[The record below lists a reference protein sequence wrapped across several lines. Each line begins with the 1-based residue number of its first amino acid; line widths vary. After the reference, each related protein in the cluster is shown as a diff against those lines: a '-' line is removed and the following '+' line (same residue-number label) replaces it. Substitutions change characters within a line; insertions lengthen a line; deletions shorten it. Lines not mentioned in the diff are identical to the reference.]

1 MHGSIRFAGL
11 LAVSFLLAGP
21 LQAQAKA
28 RIALTGGPQA
38 GSYEMVGSPVCKTF
52 DDGKEDR
59 GFGAEFVADRPQGW
73 PKGAPYLSHLWI
85 STPRM
90 RNPKP
95 DAVSLGVTFSK
106 WGTPAT
112 KIDYKVFTI
121 PPELDNEPGL
131 GRTRT
136 GRGQATVS
144 SSAGKLSATFH
155 GETDDGVKLEG
166 SVQCQ

>member
-1 MHGSIRFAGL
+1 MRSIRYARL

-21 LQAQAKA
+21 LQAQAAKA
-28 RIALTGGPQA
+28 HITLTGGPQA
-38 GSYEMVGSPVCKTF
+38 GSYDMVGSPVCETF
-52 DDGKEDR
+52 DDGKKDR

-95 DAVSLGVTFSK
+95 DAVAFGVAFTK
-106 WGTPAT
+106 RGTPT
-112 KIDYKVFTI
+112 TEIQYKVFTI

-136 GRGQATVS
+136 GRGQAKVQQTAS
-144 SSAGKLSATFH
+144 KLSATFS
-155 GETDDGVKLEG
+155 GETEDGVKMEG